1 MQSELH
7 ILKIELQITYT
18 SIISQDTCSLSNSIK
33 HYKRSLLWY
42 VKNTWIKFLSQHNS
56 SEWCVIKIFYSY
68 SLKI

>member
-33 HYKRSLLWY
+33 ALQMESIT
-42 VKNTWIKFLSQHNS
+42 V
-56 SEWCVIKIFYSY
+56 C
-68 SLKI
+68 